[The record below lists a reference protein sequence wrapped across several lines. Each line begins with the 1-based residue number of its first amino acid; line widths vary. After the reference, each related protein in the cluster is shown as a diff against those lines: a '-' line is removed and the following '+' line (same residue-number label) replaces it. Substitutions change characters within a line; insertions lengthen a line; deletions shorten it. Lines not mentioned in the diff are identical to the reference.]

1 MNELNNIKFSKH
13 AIKRMQQRGIKKETI
28 LFIWVEADQ
37 YIDAADGCV
46 AQFISKSRISYLLK
60 RKLIAPGMAGVV
72 KDIILISDRLTII
85 TLYHDCGRGRLL
97 KSGKWNSRKHKSKF
111 FKFAN
116 AYQESLHV

>member
-28 LFIWVEADQ
+28 LFIWAEADQ

-60 RKLIAPGMAGVV
+60 RRLIAPGMAGVV
-72 KDIILISDRLTII
+72 KGIMVISDGLTIV
-85 TLYHDCGRGRLL
+85 TLYHNCRRRSVSKFSD
-97 KSGKWNSRKHKSKF
+97 SNSRKHKSKF
-111 FKFAN
+111 FKFTN